1 MYVSEGLK
9 SKALTA
15 LSVGERKAAGTL
27 SFGSCSKFKM
37 VQPLPKTVW
46 QFLRK
51 LKWLLTI

>member
-1 MYVSEGLK
+1 MYASEGLK

-15 LSVGERKAAGTL
+15 LSVGERKVTGTL
-27 SFGSCSKFKM
+27 SFRSCLEFKM

-51 LKWLLTI
+51 LKQLLTI

>member
-9 SKALTA
+9 SNALTV
-15 LSVGERKAAGTL
+15 LSVGEWKATGTL
-27 SFGSCSKFKM
+27 AFSSCLEFKM

-51 LKWLLTI
+51 LKQLLTI